1 MMTKNTLSQ
10 QEKMELVML
19 EQLVKKDHLLRKIDA
34 HIDFTFIYD
43 VVEVLYSQDNGRPS
57 VDPIVLFKMEL
68 IQKLYGIRSIRRLV
82 DDIHHNMAYR
92 WFLGYGITD
101 SIPDHS
107 VFSQNKIRRY
117 QSSSKY
123 LEIFEIIVKQ
133 AIEKGL
139 VKGKIVY
146 TDSTHI
152 RANASNSKYESEEI
166 EFVISKNKDIDRINS
181 VRERHGQK
189 PLKVLEDK
197 IGTKR
202 KKVSKT
208 DPDCAFM
215 NRDRKP
221 RGFYFLDHIT
231 VDSSY
236 NIILDAFVTPGNVH
250 DSISY
255 LERLDYVMA
264 TYELPKTLKYT
275 SADAGYFNNNVLLG
289 LKERNLHPII
299 GATKFAKKPG
309 KDSKYWFS
317 YDLIEDVYIC
327 REGQLL
333 EYKTTNRQGYSEYE
347 SEKETC
353 EKCQRKDQCLL
364 SNNVTRIIR
373 RHVNEEYKDEAREVL
388 KTDKGKNIYSRRKET
403 VERVFADAKEI
414 HGFRYAHFRG
424 IEKVQT
430 EAYLVAIAQNIKKM
444 AMVLDA
450 KATSE

>member
-1 MMTKNTLSQ
+1 MMTKNIMNQ
-10 QEKMELVML
+10 QEKMEFVML
-19 EQLVKKDHLLRKIDA
+19 EQLVKQDHLLRKIERT
-34 HIDFTFIYD
+34 IDFKFIYD
-43 VVEVLYSQDNGRPS
+43 VVHELYSHETGRPS
-57 VDPIVLFKMEL
+57 IDPVVLFKMEL

-117 QSSSKY
+117 KNSSKY

-133 AIEKGL
+133 AIEHGL

-152 RANASNSKYESEEI
+152 RANASNSKFESEEI
-166 EFVISKNKDIDRINS
+166 EIVVDKNHNIERINS

-189 PLKVLEDK
+189 PLKEK
-197 IGTKR
+197 ENTTKVKH
-202 KKVSKT
+202 KKVSTT

-215 NRDRKP
+215 RRDRKP
-221 RGFYFLDHIT
+221 TGFYFLDHVT

-236 NIILDAFVTPGNVH
+236 NIILDAHVTPGNVH
-250 DSISY
+250 DAIPY
-255 LERLDYVMA
+255 LERLDYIMH
-264 TYELPKTLKYT
+264 TYELPKDLKYAC
-275 SADAGYFNNNVLLG
+275 ADAGYFNNNVFLG
-289 LKERNLHPII
+289 LKERNLNPII
-299 GATKFAKKPG
+299 CPTKYQKQPG

-317 YDLIEDVYIC
+317 YDLIEDVYLC

-333 EYKTTNRQGYSEYE
+333 EYKTTKRDGYSEYVSDE
-347 SEKETC
+347 ETC
-353 EKCQRKDQCLL
+353 YKCPRKTKCLL
-364 SNNVTRIIR
+364 GKNTVRTIR
-373 RHVNEEYKDEAREVL
+373 RHVYEEYKDEARAAL
-388 KTDKGKNIYSRRKET
+388 KEEKGKNLYDRRKET
-403 VERVFADAKEI
+403 VERVFADAKEL

-424 IEKVQT
+424 LEKVQT

-444 AMVLDA
+444 AMVLDSKN
-450 KATSE
+450 KAE